1 MNLVWIESLAA
12 PRRMASRAVS
22 ISTPSISNRMRPG
35 LILATQNSGAPL
47 PEPMRTSAGF
57 FDTGTS
63 GKTRI
68 QTRPARFIWRVMA
81 RRAASISRAVMRSG
95 SRALRP
101 YSPKFSDVPPLAAPW
116 MRPLCCLR
124 NLVRDGESIVR
135 FPLWRRGRSGL
146 TRGLVA
152 GLGLFRHALVL
163 GHGVVFHDLA
173 LEYPHLDAAGAVG
186 RLRRRH
192 AVIDV
197 GAQRVQRHAA
207 FAVPFHARDLGA
219 AETARAVDTNA
230 FGAEAH
236 RRLHRALHG
245 AAERDAALEL
255 LGDRF
260 GDQRGVKF
268 GLADFDNVDDDV
280 GSRDVSDL
288 LA

>member
-1 MNLVWIESLAA
+1 MKRVLIGSFAGASAN
-12 PRRMASRAVS
+12 PSRARGS
-22 ISTPSISNRMRPG
+22 GTPSTSNMMRAGGTPG
-35 LILATQNSGAPL
+35 APDSRAPL

-219 AETARAVDTNA
+219 AET
-230 FGAEAH
+230 
-236 RRLHRALHG
+236 
-245 AAERDAALEL
+245 
-255 LGDRF
+255 
-260 GDQRGVKF
+260 
-268 GLADFDNVDDDV
+268 
-280 GSRDVSDL
+280 
-288 LA
+288 